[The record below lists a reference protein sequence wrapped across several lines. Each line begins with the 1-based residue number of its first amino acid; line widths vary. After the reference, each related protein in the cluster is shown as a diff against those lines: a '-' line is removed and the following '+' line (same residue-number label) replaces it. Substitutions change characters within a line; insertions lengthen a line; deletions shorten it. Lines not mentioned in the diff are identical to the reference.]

1 MDLAILSF
9 VEFDMLGNVNVSFIG
24 DQYYGCGGYIDIC
37 YGAKT
42 IIFVGSFT
50 AKGLDVNTD
59 ENKINIIKEGKF
71 VKAKKQVKEIT
82 FSPSLENKQKI
93 YNN

>member
-1 MDLAILSF
+1 MLMLALLAINIMVVVGILISR
-9 VEFDMLGNVNVSFIG
+9 
-24 DQYYGCGGYIDIC
+24 

-42 IIFVGSFT
+42 IIFAGSFT
-50 AKGLDVNTD
+50 AKGLEVNTD

-82 FSPSLENKQKI
+82 FFYHL
-93 YNN
+93 